1 MIMKKLIIFL
11 FLIVPLL
18 IARGQDPPNYI
29 WNPET
34 DQPDYISRVYPA
46 NDSTIN
52 FGTNNTLSEDTL
64 NGVIGHSNI
73 VNSERAMAIGYM
85 NSVAKSNNL
94 LFGAYVSADTTHT
107 VTIGRG
113 LNVGNKMTNSRYGS
127 IGLGYFSS
135 APLMYIQS
143 GYEPGETYTADIGGV
158 SIGGPALDSLTTLQI
173 NAHLSD
179 PDAYFLKCKNWGG
192 EDVFTVDYNGNAE
205 LSGVLTADSVVCTH
219 VPTIHHAAGDTSNY
233 NIPDKIG
240 DLFIDTSAGDTYIS
254 VGSSRG
260 GWVKLNL
267 VLPLI
272 AFLAF
277 NRRRKRR

>member
-1 MIMKKLIIFL
+1 MMMKKLIIFL
-11 FLIVPLL
+11 LLSVPLV

-73 VNSERAMAIGYM
+73 VNAERAMVIGYM
-85 NSVAKSNNL
+85 NLVEKSNNL
-94 LFGAYVSADTTHT
+94 LFGAYVEADTTHT

-113 LNVGNKMTNSRYGS
+113 LNMSNRMVNSRYGS

-135 APLMYIQS
+135 APIMYIQS
-143 GYEPGETYTADIGGV
+143 GYEPGEPYTADIGGV
-158 SIGGPALDSLTTLQI
+158 SIGGPDLDSLTALQI

-192 EDVFTVDYNGNAE
+192 GDVFTVDYDGNAE
-205 LSGVLTADSVVCTH
+205 LSGILTVDSVVCTH
-219 VPTIHHAAGDTSNY
+219 VPTIHQAAGDTTNY
-233 NIPDKIG
+233 NTPDKIG
-240 DLFIDTSAGDTYIS
+240 DMFIDTLAGDTYIS

-260 GWVKLNL
+260 DWVKLNL
-267 VLPLI
+267 VWPLVV
-272 AFLAF
+272 AMAF
-277 NRRRKRR
+277 NRRRRHR